1 MARPSPRA
9 GRPWAVGAVVTCGSP
24 QRAAFT
30 SLRSCARRP
39 RARTSRQ
46 FLRHAGWASWT
57 HAVRL
62 APGVLPTHKRL
73 PDRFQRAEFLL
84 DHGFVDMVVAR
95 AELPSTLAYLLFLHD
110 RAALGCTLVSMHYQ
124 VDGARRVEVYEG
136 EFGRFPR

>member
-1 MARPSPRA
+1 M
-9 GRPWAVGAVVTCGSP
+9 
-24 QRAAFT
+24 
-30 SLRSCARRP
+30 
-39 RARTSRQ
+39 
-46 FLRHAGWASWT
+46 
-57 HAVRL
+57 RL
-62 APGVLPTHKRL
+62 VPGVLPTHKRL